1 MKQNLIRSLLSTIAA
16 VAIGLAVAMGFASLA
31 SQPVLAA
38 AGDSI
43 SFPMVASPGVKTCLA
58 HDLPYGQVTVSDLG
72 PVQNMHVEVF
82 HLPSLAEF
90 ALFVIQVPNK
100 PFGLSWYQGDIETN
114 SLGHGVADVTGI
126 FSKGTFTLAP
136 GVAPAPKI
144 FPDDA
149 TTNPATPPIQINHL
163 GIWFGDPAVA
173 EKAGCPNTVTPFE
186 SNHHAGIQVLNT
198 GNYPETQGP
207 LQMLQ

>member
-1 MKQNLIRSLLSTIAA
+1 MKKKIVRSLLSTIAA
-16 VAIGLAVAMGFASLA
+16 MAIVLALVVGFASIA
-31 SQPVLAA
+31 SQPVFAA

-43 SFPMVASPGVKTCLA
+43 SFHLVVSKGAATCL
-58 HDLPYGQVTVSDLG
+58 PYAYGTVTISGGSG
-72 PVQNMHVEVF
+72 PVQHMHVEVF
-82 HLPSLAEF
+82 NLPGKAEF

-100 PFGLSWYQGDIETN
+100 PFGLAWYQGDIETD
-114 SLGHGVADVTGI
+114 SSGHGVVDVQGI

-149 TTNPATPPIQINHL
+149 TTNPATPPVQMYHL
-163 GIWFGDPAVA
+163 GIWFGDPEVA
-173 EKAGCPNTVTPFE
+173 EAAGCADTVTPFE

-198 GNYPETQGP
+198 SNYAETHGP
-207 LQMLQ
+207 LLNLP